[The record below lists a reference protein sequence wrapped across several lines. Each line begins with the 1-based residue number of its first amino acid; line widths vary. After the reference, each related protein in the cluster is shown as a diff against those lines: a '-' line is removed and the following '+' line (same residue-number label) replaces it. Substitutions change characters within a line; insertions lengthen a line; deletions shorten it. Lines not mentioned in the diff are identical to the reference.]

1 MRNDLMICEKK
12 NCPVVS
18 TRSVAEVFGR
28 RHRDLV
34 SVVESKIEYLTAKNI
49 TVKKFFIPG
58 YFEHRGNVYREYY
71 MTKDGF
77 SFIVMG
83 FTGRDADEWKL
94 RYIEAFNQME
104 ALISERQST
113 EWLLTRKQGKL
124 VRRSETDVLAQ
135 LATYATEQGSA
146 NMEKRVYQ
154 IYTKLVNS
162 LVGIQKGG
170 RETAPFKTLS
180 VIAFLEDMIL
190 NTVRKEM
197 ENGTYYKEIYQKCKE
212 NGETIMRFA
221 YLPTQPVLP
230 A

>member
-1 MRNDLMICEKK
+1 MSEIVFIGKHNEPYTTSKIIADRTGIEHRKIKAAIHKYKKEVDSFGLSAPYQAESTGGRPEEIYLLNEEQATFLMTLLK
-12 NCPVVS
+12 NTKV
-18 TRSVAEVFGR
+18 
-28 RHRDLV
+28 
-34 SVVESKIEYLTAKNI
+34 VVEFKKELVRQFYAMRKIL
-49 TVKKFFIPG
+49 
-58 YFEHRGNVYREYY
+58 
-71 MTKDGF
+71 
-77 SFIVMG
+77 
-83 FTGRDADEWKL
+83 
-94 RYIEAFNQME
+94 Q
-104 ALISERQST
+104 ERQST

-146 NMEKRVYQ
+146 NMEKQVYQ

-190 NTVRKEM
+190 NTVRQEM
-197 ENGTYYKEIYQKCKE
+197 DNGTYYKEIYRKCKA

-221 YLPTQPVLP
+221 YLPTQPSLP
-230 A
+230 V